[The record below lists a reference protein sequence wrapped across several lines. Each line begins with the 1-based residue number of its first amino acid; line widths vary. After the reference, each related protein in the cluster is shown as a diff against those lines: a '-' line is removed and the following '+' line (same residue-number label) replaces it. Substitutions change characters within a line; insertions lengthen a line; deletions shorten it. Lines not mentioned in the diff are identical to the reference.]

1 MRIIQITPSAG
12 DSFYCE
18 NCLRDAALAKAII
31 KLGHEGLTIP
41 LYIPLPSE
49 QNGSAGISPI
59 FYGGLNVYLQQKSAF
74 FRGTPRWLDRLFDS
88 PRLLKWI
95 GRMAGM
101 TSARDL
107 GETTISMLR
116 GEKGRQIKE
125 LDRLVEWL
133 DTQENR
139 PDIICLSN
147 ILLAG
152 LARAIKQRLGVPV
165 VCLLQDEDG
174 FLDGLVSPYSQQ
186 AWQIISERAG
196 DIDAFIG
203 VSKYYTEA
211 IQQRL
216 QLGPDRTHV
225 VYTGISLDGY
235 VVSRAGCPRIEG
247 LAPGG
252 GTPSTQ
258 EVPAIGYLS
267 RMCSEK
273 GLDTL
278 VDAFLKLKKNGKLR
292 EAKLRIAGGKG
303 SDDEAFLKK
312 IRQKLRSRGVIDDVE
327 FLPDF
332 DREARIAFLR
342 SLSVL
347 SVPEKQ
353 PVAYGL
359 YVLEALAAG
368 VPVVEPASGVFPELL
383 EITGGGLL
391 CEPNN
396 VEALAD
402 ALGSLLLD
410 PAKARQLGEQGRAA
424 VSEKFNIEQTA
435 EQMVRIYG
443 QIAQKY
449 KDHNA

>member
-1 MRIIQITPSAG
+1 MKIIQITPSAG
-12 DSFYCE
+12 DSYYCE
-18 NCLRDAALAKAII
+18 NCLRDAALAKSII
-31 KLGHEGLTIP
+31 KLGHEGLTVP
-41 LYIPLPSE
+41 LYLPLPGE
-49 QNGSAGISPI
+49 QSGSAGISPI
-59 FYGGLNVYLQQKSAF
+59 FFGGLNVYLQQKSAF
-74 FRGTPRWLDRLFDS
+74 FRKTPRWFDNLFDS
-88 PRLLKWI
+88 PGLLRWI
-95 GRMAGM
+95 GRKAGM

-116 GEKGRQIKE
+116 GEKGRQTKE

-133 DTQENR
+133 QKRENR

-152 LARAIKQRLGVPV
+152 LAKTIKQRLGVPV

-174 FLDGLVSPYSQQ
+174 FLDGLISPYSHQ

-203 VSKYYTEA
+203 VSKYYTDTMR
-211 IQQRL
+211 QRL
-216 QLGPDRTHV
+216 ELNPDRTFV

-235 VVSRAGCPRIEG
+235 ESNRDEPA
-247 LAPGG
+247 
-252 GTPSTQ
+252 
-258 EVPAIGYLS
+258 VPTIGYLS
-267 RMCSEK
+267 RMCTDR

-278 VDAFLKLKKNGKLR
+278 VDAFLKLKKNDKLKD
-292 EAKLRIAGGKG
+292 AKLRLAGGKR
-303 SDDEAFLKK
+303 SDDEALLKK
-312 IRQKLRSRGVIDDVE
+312 IGQKLRSQGIIDDVE

-332 DREARIAFLR
+332 DRDSRIAFLK

-359 YVLEALAAG
+359 YVLESLAAG

-383 EITGGGLL
+383 EMTDGGLL
-391 CEPNN
+391 FEPNN
-396 VEALAD
+396 IDALAETIS
-402 ALGSLLLD
+402 SLLLD
-410 PAKARQLGEQGRAA
+410 PDKARTLGEQGRAA

-435 EQMVRIYG
+435 GQMVRIYG

-449 KDHNA
+449 KDHDA

>member
-31 KLGHEGLTIP
+31 KLGHESLTVP

-49 QNGSAGISPI
+49 QNDSAGISPI

-101 TSARDL
+101 TSTRDL

-203 VSKYYTEA
+203 VSKYYTQT

-216 QLGPDRTHV
+216 RLGPDRTHV

-235 VVSRAGCPRIEG
+235 ESHVARP
-247 LAPGG
+247 
-252 GTPSTQ
+252 
-258 EVPAIGYLS
+258 EVPTIGYLS

-278 VDAFLKLKKNGKLR
+278 VEAFLKLKKNEKLR

-332 DREARIAFLR
+332 DRDARIAFLR
-342 SLSVL
+342 NLSVL

-410 PAKARQLGEQGRAA
+410 PAKAQRLGEQGRAA

-435 EQMVRIYG
+435 GQMVRIYG
-443 QIAQKY
+443 QIAQKC

>member
-41 LYIPLPSE
+41 LYLPLSGE
-49 QNGSAGISPI
+49 QSSSTRISPI
-59 FYGGLNVYLQQKSAF
+59 FFGGLNVYLQQKSAF
-74 FRGTPRWLDRLFDS
+74 FRKTPRWLDRLFDS
-88 PRLLKWI
+88 PGLLRWI

-101 TSARDL
+101 TSASDL

-125 LDRLVEWL
+125 LHRLIDWL
-133 DTQENR
+133 DTHENR

-147 ILLAG
+147 ILLIG
-152 LARAIKQRLGVPV
+152 LAGSIKQRLGVPV
-165 VCLLQDEDG
+165 ACLLQDEDE

-186 AWQIISERAG
+186 AWQILIERVS
-196 DIDAFIG
+196 DIDIFIG
-203 VSKYYTEA
+203 VSKYYTEKM
-211 IQQRL
+211 QRRL
-216 QLGPDRTHV
+216 RLDRDRTFV
-225 VYTGISLDGY
+225 VYTGISLDEY
-235 VVSRAGCPRIEG
+235 EYQTTRP
-247 LAPGG
+247 
-252 GTPSTQ
+252 
-258 EVPAIGYLS
+258 EVPTIGYLS
-267 RMCSEK
+267 RMCAEK

-278 VDAFLKLKKNGKLR
+278 VDAFLKLKKNEKFGN
-292 EAKLRIAGGKG
+292 AKLRIAGGKR
-303 SDDEAFLKK
+303 SDDEAFLDK
-312 IRQKLRSRGVIDDVE
+312 IRQKLRSHDIIDDVE

-332 DREARIAFLR
+332 DRKARIAFLR

-353 PVAYGL
+353 PVACGL

-391 CEPNN
+391 FEPNN

-402 ALGSLLLD
+402 AIGSLLLD
-410 PAKARQLGEQGRAA
+410 PAKARRLGEQGRAA

-435 EQMVRIYG
+435 EQLVRIYG
-443 QIAQKY
+443 QIAQKC
-449 KDHNA
+449 KDHDD

>member
-41 LYIPLPSE
+41 LYLPLPSE
-49 QNGSAGISPI
+49 QSCSTGISPI
-59 FYGGLNVYLQQKSAF
+59 FFGGLNVYLQQKSAF
-74 FRGTPRWLDRLFDS
+74 FRRTPRWLDRLFDS
-88 PRLLKWI
+88 PRLLRLI

-107 GETTISMLR
+107 GKTTISMLR
-116 GEKGRQIKE
+116 GEKGQQIKE
-125 LDRLVEWL
+125 LDRLVDWL
-133 DTQENR
+133 ATQENR

-186 AWQIISERAG
+186 AWEIISQRAG

-203 VSKYYTEA
+203 VSKYYTETM
-211 IQQRL
+211 QQRL
-216 QLGPDRTHV
+216 QLGPDRTFV

-235 VVSRAGCPRIEG
+235 ESYRVEP
-247 LAPGG
+247 
-252 GTPSTQ
+252 
-258 EVPAIGYLS
+258 EVPTMGYLS
-267 RMCSEK
+267 RMCPDR

-278 VDAFLKLKKNGKLR
+278 VDAFLKLKKSEKLKDV
-292 EAKLRIAGGKG
+292 KLRIAGGNR
-303 SDDEAFLKK
+303 SDDEAFLNK
-312 IRQKLRSRGVIDDVE
+312 IRQKLRSHGVIDDVE

-332 DREARIAFLR
+332 DREARITFLR

-402 ALGSLLLD
+402 AIGSLLLD
-410 PAKARQLGEQGRAA
+410 PAKARRLGEQGRAA

-435 EQMVRIYG
+435 EQLVRIYG
-443 QIAQKY
+443 QIAQKC
-449 KDHNA
+449 KDHDA

>member
-1 MRIIQITPSAG
+1 MRIVQITPSAG

-18 NCLRDAALAKAII
+18 NCLRDAALAKAML
-31 KLGHEGLTIP
+31 KLGHDGLMVP
-41 LYIPLPSE
+41 LYLPLSVE
-49 QNGSAGISPI
+49 QTGSAGIAPI
-59 FYGGLNVYLQQKSAF
+59 FFGGLNVYLQQKSAF
-74 FRGTPRWLDRLFDS
+74 FRKTPRWLDSLFDS
-88 PRLLKWI
+88 PGLLRWI
-95 GRMAGM
+95 GRKAGM

-116 GEKGRQIKE
+116 GEQGRQIKE
-125 LDRLVEWL
+125 LDRLVDWL

-152 LARAIKQRLGVPV
+152 LAGPIKKRLGVPV

-174 FLDGLVSPYSQQ
+174 FLDGLASPYSQQ
-186 AWQIISERAG
+186 AWQVLAERAG
-196 DIDAFIG
+196 DMDAFIA
-203 VSKYYTEA
+203 VSKYYA
-211 IQQRL
+211 DIMRQRL
-216 QLGPDRTHV
+216 QFGPDRVHV

-235 VVSRAGCPRIEG
+235 ESQGARP
-247 LAPGG
+247 
-252 GTPSTQ
+252 
-258 EVPAIGYLS
+258 EVPTIGYLS

-278 VDAFLKLKKNGKLR
+278 VDAFLKLKKNEKLR
-292 EAKLRIAGGKG
+292 NAKLRIAGGKR
-303 SDDEAFLKK
+303 SDDEAFLNK
-312 IRQKLRSRGVIDDVE
+312 IRQKLHSHGVIDDVE

-332 DREARIAFLR
+332 DRDARLAFLG

-368 VPVVEPASGVFPELL
+368 VPVVEPASGVFPELI

-402 ALGSLLLD
+402 AIGSLLLD
-410 PAKARQLGEQGRAA
+410 PDKTKRLGEQGRVA
-424 VSEKFNIEQTA
+424 VSKKFNIEQTA
-435 EQMVRIYG
+435 GQMVRIYG
-443 QIAQKY
+443 EIAQKC
-449 KDHNA
+449 KDRDA

>member
-41 LYIPLPSE
+41 LYLPLPSE
-49 QNGSAGISPI
+49 QSGSTGISPI
-59 FYGGLNVYLQQKSAF
+59 FFGGLNVYFQQKLAF
-74 FRGTPRWLDRLFDS
+74 FRRTPRWFDRMFDS
-88 PRLLKWI
+88 PRLLKWV

-101 TSARDL
+101 TSGRDL
-107 GETTISMLR
+107 GETMISMLR
-116 GEKGRQIKE
+116 GEKGQQVKE

-133 DTQENR
+133 DKQENR

-147 ILLAG
+147 ILLVG
-152 LARAIKQRLGVPV
+152 IARAIKQRLGVPV

-174 FLDGLVSPYSQQ
+174 FLDGLASPYSQQ
-186 AWQIISERAG
+186 AWEIISERTG

-203 VSKYYTEA
+203 VSKYYTETM
-211 IQQRL
+211 QQRL
-216 QLGPDRTHV
+216 QLGPDRAFV
-225 VYTGISLDGY
+225 VYTGIPLDGY
-235 VVSRAGCPRIEG
+235 ESYGAGP
-247 LAPGG
+247 
-252 GTPSTQ
+252 
-258 EVPAIGYLS
+258 EVPTIGYLS
-267 RMCSEK
+267 RMCPDK

-278 VDAFLKLKKNGKLR
+278 VDAFLKLKKNEKLR
-292 EAKLRIAGGKG
+292 DAKLRIAGGKR

-312 IRQKLRSRGVIDDVE
+312 IRQKLRSAGLIDDVE
-327 FLPDF
+327 FLDDF

-368 VPVVEPASGVFPELL
+368 VPVVEPASGVFPELV

-396 VEALAD
+396 VESLAD
-402 ALGSLLLD
+402 TISSLLLD
-410 PAKARQLGEQGRAA
+410 PAKMRRLGEQGRAA

-449 KDHNA
+449 KDHDA

>member
-41 LYIPLPSE
+41 LYLPLPSE
-49 QNGSAGISPI
+49 QSGSTGISPI
-59 FYGGLNVYLQQKSAF
+59 FFGGLNVYFQQKLAF
-74 FRGTPRWLDRLFDS
+74 FRRTPRWLDRIFDS
-88 PRLLKWI
+88 PRLLKWV

-101 TSARDL
+101 TSGRDL

-116 GEKGRQIKE
+116 GEKGQQIKE

-133 DTQENR
+133 DKQENR

-152 LARAIKQRLGVPV
+152 LARAIKDRLGVPV

-174 FLDGLVSPYSQQ
+174 FLDGLASPYSQQ
-186 AWQIISERAG
+186 AWEIISERAG

-203 VSKYYTEA
+203 VSKYYTETM
-211 IQQRL
+211 QQRL
-216 QLGPDRTHV
+216 GLGPDRTFV
-225 VYTGISLDGY
+225 VYTGIPLDGY
-235 VVSRAGCPRIEG
+235 ESHGAGP
-247 LAPGG
+247 
-252 GTPSTQ
+252 
-258 EVPAIGYLS
+258 EVPTIGFLS
-267 RMCSEK
+267 RMCPDK

-278 VDAFLKLKKNGKLR
+278 VDAFLKLKKNEKLR
-292 EAKLRIAGGKG
+292 NAKLRIAGGKR

-312 IRQKLRSRGVIDDVE
+312 IRQKLRSAGIIDDVE
-327 FLPDF
+327 FLDDF

-359 YVLEALAAG
+359 YVLEALAVG
-368 VPVVEPASGVFPELL
+368 VPVVEPASGVFPELV

-402 ALGSLLLD
+402 AIGSLLLD
-410 PAKARQLGEQGRAA
+410 QDKARRLGEQGRAA
-424 VSEKFNIEQTA
+424 ISEKFNIEQTA

-443 QIAQKY
+443 QIAQKC
-449 KDHNA
+449 KDPDA

>member
-41 LYIPLPSE
+41 LYLPLPSE
-49 QNGSAGISPI
+49 QSSSTGISPI
-59 FYGGLNVYLQQKSAF
+59 FFGGLNVYLQQKAAF
-74 FRGTPRWLDRLFDS
+74 FRRTPRWLDRLFDS

-116 GEKGRQIKE
+116 GEKGQQIKE

-152 LARAIKQRLGVPV
+152 LAKTIKQRLGVPV

-186 AWQIISERAG
+186 AWQIISERTG

-203 VSKYYTEA
+203 VSKYYTETM
-211 IQQRL
+211 QQRL
-216 QLGPDRTHV
+216 RLGPDRVHV

-235 VVSRAGCPRIEG
+235 ESRRTEP
-247 LAPGG
+247 
-252 GTPSTQ
+252 
-258 EVPAIGYLS
+258 EVPTIGYLS
-267 RMCSEK
+267 RMCPDK

-278 VDAFLKLKKNGKLR
+278 VEAFLKLKKNEKFR
-292 EAKLRIAGGKG
+292 EAKLRIAGGKR
-303 SDDEAFLKK
+303 SDDEAFLNK
-312 IRQKLRSRGVIDDVE
+312 IRQKLGSHGLIDDVE

-391 CEPNN
+391 FEPNN

-402 ALGSLLLD
+402 AIGSLLLD
-410 PAKARQLGEQGRAA
+410 TNKARQLGEQGRAA
-424 VSEKFNIEQTA
+424 VSENFNIEQTA

-443 QIAQKY
+443 QIAQKC
-449 KDHNA
+449 KDHDA

>member
-31 KLGHEGLTIP
+31 KLGHEGLTVP
-41 LYIPLPSE
+41 LYLPLPDE
-49 QNGSAGISPI
+49 QSGSADTSPI
-59 FYGGLNVYLQQKSAF
+59 FFGGFNVYLQQKLAF
-74 FRGTPRWLDRLFDS
+74 FRRTPRWLDRIFDS
-88 PRLLKWI
+88 PRLLKWL
-95 GRMAGM
+95 GRMSGM
-101 TSARDL
+101 TSERDL

-116 GEKGRQIKE
+116 GEQGRQIKE
-125 LDRLVEWL
+125 LERLVDWL

-139 PDIICLSN
+139 PDVICLSN
-147 ILLAG
+147 ILLIG
-152 LARAIKQRLGVPV
+152 LARSIKQRLGEPV

-186 AWQIISERAG
+186 AWQILAERAG

-203 VSKYYTEA
+203 VSKYYTETM
-211 IQQRL
+211 QHRL
-216 QLGPDRTHV
+216 RLGPEQTHV

-235 VVSRAGCPRIEG
+235 ESNGNRP
-247 LAPGG
+247 
-252 GTPSTQ
+252 
-258 EVPAIGYLS
+258 EVPTIGYLS
-267 RMCSEK
+267 RMCPDK

-278 VDAFLKLKKNGKLR
+278 VEAFLELKKNEKLR
-292 EAKLRIAGGKG
+292 DAKLRIAGGKR
-303 SDDEAFLKK
+303 SDDEAFVKK
-312 IRQKLRSRGVIDDVE
+312 IQQKLRSGGMIDDVE

-368 VPVVEPASGVFPELL
+368 VPVVEPESGVFPELL

-391 CEPNN
+391 FEPNN

-402 ALGSLLLD
+402 TIGSLLLD
-410 PAKARQLGEQGRAA
+410 PDKTRRLGEQGRAA
-424 VSEKFNIEQTA
+424 VSKKFNIEQTA
-435 EQMVRIYG
+435 GQMVRIYG
-443 QIAQKY
+443 EIAQKC
-449 KDHNA
+449 KDCDA

>member
-1 MRIIQITPSAG
+1 MKIIQITPSAG

-18 NCLRDAALAKAII
+18 NCLRDAALARAII
-31 KLGHEGLTIP
+31 KLGHEGLTVP
-41 LYIPLPSE
+41 LYLPLSSE
-49 QNGSAGISPI
+49 QSGPTRISPI
-59 FYGGLNVYLQQKSAF
+59 FFGGLNVYLQQKLAF
-74 FRGTPRWLDRLFDS
+74 FRRTPRWLDRLFDS
-88 PRLLKWI
+88 PRLLRWI
-95 GRMAGM
+95 GRMAGS

-107 GETTISMLR
+107 GQTTISMLR

-152 LARAIKQRLGVPV
+152 LARAIRQRLGVPV

-186 AWQIISERAG
+186 SWQILAERAG

-203 VSKYYTEA
+203 VSKYYTETM
-211 IQQRL
+211 QQRL
-216 QLGPDRTHV
+216 RLDPDRTHV
-225 VYTGISLDGY
+225 VYTGIPLVGY
-235 VVSRAGCPRIEG
+235 ESRRVEP
-247 LAPGG
+247 
-252 GTPSTQ
+252 
-258 EVPAIGYLS
+258 EVPTIGYLS
-267 RMCSEK
+267 RMCPDK

-278 VDAFLKLKKNGKLR
+278 VEAFLKLKKNEKMR
-292 EAKLRIAGGKG
+292 EAKLRVAGGKR
-303 SDDEAFLKK
+303 SDDEAFLNK
-312 IRQKLRSRGVIDDVE
+312 IRQKLSSHGVIDDVE

-402 ALGSLLLD
+402 AIGSLLLD
-410 PAKARQLGEQGRAA
+410 PDKARRLGEQGRAA
-424 VSEKFNIEQTA
+424 IIEKFNIEQTA

-443 QIAQKY
+443 QIAQKC
-449 KDHNA
+449 KDHDA

>member
-1 MRIIQITPSAG
+1 MKIIQIRPSAG

-18 NCLRDAALAKAII
+18 NCMRDATLAKAII
-31 KLGHEGLTIP
+31 KLGHEGLSVP
-41 LYIPLPSE
+41 LYLPLPGE
-49 QNGSAGISPI
+49 QSGTEGVSPI
-59 FYGGLNVYLQQKSAF
+59 FFGGLNVYLQQKAAF
-74 FRGTPRWLDRLFDS
+74 FRRTPRWLDHLLDS
-88 PRLLKWI
+88 PRLLRWI
-95 GRMAGM
+95 GRKAGM
-101 TSARDL
+101 TSARVL

-116 GEKGRQIKE
+116 GEKGRQLKE
-125 LDRLVEWL
+125 LERLVEWL
-133 DTQENR
+133 DTQDNR

-147 ILLAG
+147 ILLIG
-152 LARAIKQRLGVPV
+152 LARSIKQRLNVPV

-174 FLDGLVSPYSQQ
+174 FLDGLASPYSQQ
-186 AWQIISERAG
+186 AWQIISERTN
-196 DIDAFIG
+196 DIEAFIG
-203 VSKYYTEA
+203 VSKYYTETM
-211 IQQRL
+211 QQRL
-216 QLGPDRTHV
+216 RLDPDKTHV

-235 VVSRAGCPRIEG
+235 ESYGARP
-247 LAPGG
+247 
-252 GTPSTQ
+252 
-258 EVPAIGYLS
+258 EVPTIGFLS
-267 RMCSEK
+267 RMCPDK

-278 VDAFLKLKKNGKLR
+278 VEAYLRLKKNEKLKDVR
-292 EAKLRIAGGKG
+292 LRIAGGKR
-303 SDDEAFLKK
+303 SDDEAFLNK
-312 IRQKLRSRGVIDDVE
+312 IRQKLHSHDAIEDVE

-332 DREARIAFLR
+332 NREARIAFLK

-359 YVLEALAAG
+359 YVLEAFAAG

-391 CEPNN
+391 YEPNN
-396 VEALAD
+396 IDVMAD

-410 PAKARQLGEQGRAA
+410 PAKAQRLGKQGRAA

-449 KDHNA
+449 KDHDA